1 MSEALLSC
9 SGLSVRFGGLVAL
22 DALDLEVRSGAIL
35 GLIGPNGSGKTTL
48 FNVITGV
55 YRAAGG
61 RAQFSGQDLAGM
73 TPQRIYAAGV
83 TRTFQRSRLALPLS
97 VFDNVMIG
105 NHRRLHHGLWFNLFR
120 RSDLRREFES
130 NLAKARALV
139 ATFSARLAGRM
150 FDAAG
155 AFSMI
160 DRRRIEICRA
170 LVSAPRLLLLDEPS
184 AGMTHEETRE
194 LMDDLLAVRSRLPG
208 LAIVIIEHEM
218 NVIARVC
225 ERCAVLNYG
234 RKIAEGSYA
243 QVAADRQVQI
253 AYLGTE

>member
-170 LVSAPRLLLLDEPS
+170 LVSAPR
-184 AGMTHEETRE
+184 
-194 LMDDLLAVRSRLPG
+194 
-208 LAIVIIEHEM
+208 
-218 NVIARVC
+218 
-225 ERCAVLNYG
+225 
-234 RKIAEGSYA
+234 
-243 QVAADRQVQI
+243 
-253 AYLGTE
+253 

>member
-22 DALDLEVRSGAIL
+22 AALDLEVRSGAIL

-61 RAQFSGQDLAGM
+61 RAQFSGQDLTGM
-73 TPQRIYAAGV
+73 TPQRIYAAGI

-105 NHRRLHHGLWFNLFR
+105 NHRLLHHGLWFNLFR
-120 RSDLRREFES
+120 RSELRKEFER

-150 FDAAG
+150 FDAVG

-170 LVSAPRLLLLDEPS
+170 LVSEPRLLLLDEPS
-184 AGMTHEETRE
+184 AGMTHEETPE
-194 LMDDLLAVRSRLPG
+194 PMGDLLAGGARPPRPSLAVLAHQRKVLRPAVRRLPG
-208 LAIVIIEHEM
+208 PA
-218 NVIARVC
+218 
-225 ERCAVLNYG
+225 
-234 RKIAEGSYA
+234 
-243 QVAADRQVQI
+243 
-253 AYLGTE
+253 